1 MKVTLKQIADIAGV
15 SRGTIDRVLHDR
27 GGVNPQVQMH
37 VLEVCEKLG
46 YKPNVIGRQLAA
58 CRSEIKFGIVLPEQ
72 SGFWG
77 VVGEGIQSATR
88 ELESFS
94 IKVLIR
100 EYVMRKDREVIACI
114 DSLLSEGISGLI
126 IAPTN
131 GLDMQKKLNEVIE
144 MGIPVVL
151 VNTEIENVQPLCY
164 IGIDYGV
171 NGSTAAGLMNL
182 IADQRPMKLIIFTGS
197 PNVLAHTRRVTSF
210 LQELN
215 RLNTPY
221 DLVDTCTIYTSDD
234 ISSGAESY
242 QRCCNMLRRHP
253 ETTAVFTAAGS
264 VEASAMAIKDMGMI
278 GRIRHIGFD
287 LLPSSHPFLQ
297 DGSLTAVIS
306 QEAFRQ
312 GELPLQV
319 LFNYVVNKI
328 PPERERIL
336 LNNEIFIR
344 QNAAMEAF
352 QADENKK

>member
-182 IADQRPMKLIIFTGS
+182 IAGQRPMKLIIFTGS

>member
-27 GGVNPQVQMH
+27 GGVNPQVRMH
-37 VLEVCEKLG
+37 VLEVCERLG

-58 CRSEIKFGIVLPEQ
+58 CRSEIKFGIVMPERG
-72 SGFWG
+72 GFWG
-77 VVGEGIQSATR
+77 VVGAGIQSATR

-100 EYVMRKDREVIACI
+100 EYVTRKDRELIACI

-131 GLDMQKKLNEVIE
+131 GVDMQKKLNEVIE

-164 IGIDYGV
+164 IGIDYDV

-182 IADQRPMKLIIFTGS
+182 ISGQQRMKLIVFTGS
-197 PNVLAHTRRVTSF
+197 QNVLAHTYRVTSF

-215 RLNTPY
+215 RLNAPY
-221 DLVDTCTIYTSDD
+221 DLIDTCTIYNSDH
-234 ISSGAESY
+234 SSTEYESY
-242 QRCCNMLRRHP
+242 LRCCDILRRHP

-264 VEASAMAIKDMGMI
+264 VEASARAIKDMGMI
-278 GRIRHIGFD
+278 GRVRHIGFD
-287 LLPSSHPFLQ
+287 LLPSVHPFLQ

-328 PPERERIL
+328 QPEKERIL
-336 LNNEIFIR
+336 LNNEIFIQ
-344 QNAAMEAF
+344 QNATTAAF
-352 QADENKK
+352 QTERKER

>member
-27 GGVNPQVQMH
+27 GGVNPQVRMH
-37 VLEVCEKLG
+37 VLEVCERLG
-46 YKPNVIGRQLAA
+46 YKPNVIGRQLAT
-58 CRSEIKFGIVLPEQ
+58 CRSEIKFGIVMPERG
-72 SGFWG
+72 GFWG

-100 EYVMRKDREVIACI
+100 EYVTRKDRELIACI
-114 DSLLSEGISGLI
+114 DSLLAEGISGLI

-164 IGIDYGV
+164 VGIDYDV

-182 IADQRPMKLIIFTGS
+182 ISSQRPMKLIIFTGS
-197 PNVLAHTRRVTSF
+197 QNVLAHTHRVTSF
-210 LQELN
+210 LQELD
-215 RLNTPY
+215 RLNTQY
-221 DLVDTCTIYTSDD
+221 DLVDTCTIYTPDEASFE
-234 ISSGAESY
+234 SESY
-242 QRCCNMLRRHP
+242 LRCCNMLRRHP

-264 VEASAMAIKDMGMI
+264 VEASARAIKDMGMI
-278 GRIRHIGFD
+278 GRVRHIGFD
-287 LLPSSHPFLQ
+287 LLPAIQPFLQ
-297 DGSLTAVIS
+297 EESLTAVIS

-328 PPERERIL
+328 PPEKERIL

-344 QNAAMEAF
+344 QNAAMETS
-352 QADENKK
+352 QADGKKK